1 MKLGHRLEG
10 HLGLVGAF
18 SVIVKSSFEALI
30 IIFTHADMREDME
43 TYDLQLI
50 KLPHDVFCPRPPAY
64 LMVPVL
70 CFEGRN
76 IDNLHTDTTLIGLEF
91 ILMPGI
97 LGSWVLYLC
106 IDNWKL
112 IMCSIH

>member
-1 MKLGHRLEG
+1 
-10 HLGLVGAF
+10 
-18 SVIVKSSFEALI
+18 
-30 IIFTHADMREDME
+30 MREDME

-76 IDNLHTDTTLIGLEF
+76 IDNLHTDTTLRTWVPGTRKLVNCM
-91 ILMPGI
+91 ILTIEKM
-97 LGSWVLYLC
+97 
-106 IDNWKL
+106 
-112 IMCSIH
+112 